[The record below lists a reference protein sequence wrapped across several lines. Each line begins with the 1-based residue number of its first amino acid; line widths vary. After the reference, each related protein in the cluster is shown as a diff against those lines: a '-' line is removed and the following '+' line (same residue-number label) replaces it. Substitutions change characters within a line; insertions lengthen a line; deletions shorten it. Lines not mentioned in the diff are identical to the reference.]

1 MYTNQSKSA
10 VPIIPVQKDQL
21 KTFLEEQLD
30 NWSTWVKST
39 SFIAKAGEVCLVPDS
54 EGVIAAVLIGI
65 GAEDNKTWILGGL
78 PDKLPKGNYQL
89 TVNSVAT
96 ADTWTDEDQIKAI
109 IGWGLGSYTF
119 DVYKHQQPS
128 DDHNVV
134 LYLPEAFQDRVTSFT
149 NAIFLTR
156 DLINTPANHMMPEQ
170 LSFVTARLARE
181 FGAEFTEITGDLLLE
196 ENYPMIH
203 AVGRASEHPPRLL
216 ELIWGEETYP
226 RVTLV
231 GKGVCFDTGGLDL
244 KPSKFM
250 RQMKKDMGGAAH
262 VLGLASL
269 IMQNNLPVHL
279 RVLIPAV
286 ENAVSGNAFRPGDV
300 ITARS
305 GKSVEIDNTD
315 AEGRL
320 VLCDALTDAIG
331 DDPDLLIDFATL
343 TGAARVALGTEVPVY
358 FANDNSITSGL
369 NDACEKTKE
378 LVWQLP
384 LYDDYKHQ
392 LKSDCAD
399 ILNCSPE
406 GYGGAITAALFLREF
421 VPDSIRWAHF
431 DVMAWNN
438 RSRPGR
444 PKGGEAMGLFS
455 VYAWLE
461 QQYATQ

>member
-1 MYTNQSKSA
+1 MYTNQSDSA
-10 VPIIPVQKDQL
+10 IPIIPVQK
-21 KTFLEEQLD
+21 EQLTTYLQQQPVH
-30 NWSTWVKST
+30 WSVWVKSNDFNA
-39 SFIAKAGEVCLVPDS
+39 SSGEVCLIPDA
-54 EGVIAAVLIGI
+54 EGAIAFVLIGV
-65 GAEDNKTWILGGL
+65 EHSDNKTWVLGDL
-78 PDKLPKGNYQL
+78 PNNLPKGIYKLQSDSL
-89 TVNSVAT
+89 AT
-96 ADTWTDEDQIKAI
+96 PDVWSDDDQIKAI

-119 DVYKHQQPS
+119 DVYKHKPVAK
-128 DDHNVV
+128 NTERV
-134 LYLPEAFQDRVTSFT
+134 LHLPEDFQDRVTSFT
-149 NAIFLTR
+149 NAIFLVR

-170 LSFVTARLARE
+170 LSFVTSRLARE
-181 FGAEFTEITGDLLLE
+181 FGAEFTEISGDLLLE

-216 ELIWGEETYP
+216 ELIWGDETNP

-250 RQMKKDMGGAAH
+250 RQMKKDMGGAAY

-269 IMQNNLPVHL
+269 IMQNELPVHL

-358 FANDNSITSGL
+358 FSNDNSISTGL
-369 NDACEKTKE
+369 NVASAETQE

-384 LYDDYKHQ
+384 LYDDYKSQ
-392 LKSDCAD
+392 LNSDCAD

-406 GYGGAITAALFLREF
+406 GFGGAITAALFLQEF
-421 VPDSIRWAHF
+421 VPDSVRWAHF

-438 RSRPGR
+438 RTRPGR

-461 QQYATQ
+461 QQYATE

>member
-1 MYTNQSKSA
+1 MYTNQSESA

-21 KTFLEEQLD
+21 KTFLEQQSD
-30 NWSTWVKST
+30 SWAIWVKST
-39 SFIAKAGEVCLVPDS
+39 GFIAKSGEICLMPDA
-54 EGVIAAVLIGI
+54 EGEIACILVGVET
-65 GAEDNKTWILGGL
+65 EDNKTWVLGSL
-78 PDKLPKGNYQL
+78 PDKLPKGHYQL
-89 TVNSVAT
+89 VIDPVAT
-96 ADTWTDEDQIKAI
+96 SEAWTDDDQIKAI

-128 DDHNVV
+128 SDSDVV
-134 LYLPEAFQDRVTSFT
+134 LYLPEGFQERVTSFT

-216 ELIWGEETYP
+216 ELIWGDEKYP

-320 VLCDALTDAIG
+320 VLCDALADAVG

-358 FANDNSITSGL
+358 FANDESIVSGL
-369 NDACEKTKE
+369 NESCEETQE

-384 LYDDYKHQ
+384 LHNDYKYQ

-406 GYGGAITAALFLREF
+406 GYGGAITAALFLQEF
-421 VPDSIRWAHF
+421 VPESVRWAHF

-438 RSRPGR
+438 RSRSGR

-461 QQYATQ
+461 QQYAAQ